1 MAPKGTIL
9 LRLAGMF
16 CWLAVGVPNLLSRI
30 DVAWLVAWLAFGA
43 AFWFSSVEGSHQ
55 WPWELRIAGL
65 IAQSAFAIAAVWLHP
80 NPFMAVLTVIV
91 AGSISRNVPLA
102 IAFTWLAAQTIAV
115 GFIFAR
121 SAPPGEYV
129 PVTAAYFAFQVLAM
143 FAVHLAQS
151 ETAARQELALANA
164 ELRSAADLLDASS
177 RANERLRIARDL
189 HDLLGHHLTA
199 LSVNL
204 EVASHLTDGKAREH
218 VEHAQSLAKL
228 LLSDVRAVVSDLRDE
243 QSIDVGSMLTR
254 ILEPVPQP
262 KIELT
267 VEPDLRIA
275 DPLLAQTLLRA
286 AQEIV
291 TNAMRHSGAST
302 LRLDVRRDK
311 KAVELRAQDDGR
323 GVSPLR
329 LGNGLTGI
337 RERAEAAGGTAEYR
351 SAPGAGFYVALK
363 LPLAAERA

>member
-1 MAPKGTIL
+1 MAPKGTIV
-9 LRLAGMF
+9 LRLAGLF
-16 CWLAVGVPNLLSRI
+16 TWLAVGVPNLFGRV
-30 DVAWLVAWLAFGA
+30 DVPWLVAWLAFGA
-43 AFWFSSVEGSHQ
+43 TFWFTSREETHQ
-55 WPWELRIAGL
+55 WPRELKIAA
-65 IAQSAFAIAAVWLHP
+65 IAAQSIFAIAAVWLHP

-91 AGSISRNVPLA
+91 AGAISRNVHLA
-102 IAFTWLAAQTIAV
+102 VALGWLAAHTIAI

-121 SAPPGEYV
+121 TAPPGEYV
-129 PVTAAYFAFQVLAM
+129 PVVAAYFAFQVLAL
-143 FAVHLAQS
+143 FAVNLAQS
-151 ETAARQELALANA
+151 ESDARQELALANA
-164 ELRSAADLLDASS
+164 ELLSAADLLDASS

-243 QSIDVGSMLTR
+243 QAIDVGSMLAR
-254 ILEPVPQP
+254 ILEPVPSP
-262 KIELT
+262 KIELN
-267 VEPDLRIA
+267 VEPDLRVA
-275 DPLLAQTLLRA
+275 DPLVAQTLLRA

-291 TNAMRHSGAST
+291 TNAMRHSGAAT
-302 LRLDVRRDK
+302 LRLDVRRENGI
-311 KAVELRAQDDGR
+311 VELRAQDDGR

-337 RERAEAAGGTAEYR
+337 RERAEAAGGSAEYR

-363 LPLAAERA
+363 LPATAERA